1 MSIDELRRSPNTKT
15 PKIRR
20 KTIREYLKGIIT
32 ERSPIRSDVISNR
45 YPKEPR
51 VIMPATTVQSIPGV
65 KNLSPLKNTH
75 AVVNGKA
82 AIIVKV
88 AMLADG
94 MSGGVNLVT
103 RSLMENANSAATAH
117 KTA

>member
-1 MSIDELRRSPNTKT
+1 M
-15 PKIRR
+15 
-20 KTIREYLKGIIT
+20 REYLKGIIA

-45 YPKEPR
+45 QPKDPR
-51 VIMPATTVQSIPGV
+51 IIMLKTTTKSIPGG
-65 KNLSPLKNTH
+65 KNFSPLKNTH

-88 AMLADG
+88 AILADG
-94 MSGGVNLVT
+94 MSGGVSLVT
-103 RSLMENANSAATAH
+103 RSLMENANNAATAH